1 LLYANKIAQG
11 KGLVIPEEAKA
22 SSAAMSAWIAANRKA
37 KHRRRGRKSAVT
49 GTPLRIPYGNK
60 EVALKLGAR
69 YGPATAAHANSLVWP
84 VVTEPTGIHHDF
96 SNNIVRTRIFEF
108 ESHHPSQAVWSPRGR
123 GLSRRKSATSP
134 GRPQVRLCARC
145 RRMLAR
151 RKKAPVVITAV
162 ARELVGF
169 IWAIAHSVNPRPIVT

>member
-1 LLYANKIAQG
+1 MSGKRKERTYLCRALLG
-11 KGLVIPEEAKA
+11 EL
-22 SSAAMSAWIAANRKA
+22 
-37 KHRRRGRKSAVT
+37 
-49 GTPLRIPYGNK
+49 
-60 EVALKLGAR
+60 AR
-69 YGPATAAHANSLVWP
+69 V
-84 VVTEPTGIHHDF
+84 
-96 SNNIVRTRIFEF
+96 IVRLRTSDDRIEHMNTHALPRGCGIMYVPRAVLSIRWF
-108 ESHHPSQAVWSPRGR
+108 ESSMPSQAVWSPRGR